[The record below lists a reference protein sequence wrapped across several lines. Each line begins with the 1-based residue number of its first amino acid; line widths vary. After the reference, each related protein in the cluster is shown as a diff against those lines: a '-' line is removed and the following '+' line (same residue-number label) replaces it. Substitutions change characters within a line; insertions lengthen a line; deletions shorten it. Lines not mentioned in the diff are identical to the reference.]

1 MTRGENKCTSKGK
14 QKQLQVSI
22 VVIVVLYSCSCEL
35 YNVDF
40 WGLLFDTPLVARCAP
55 RLPASCP
62 QDTLLWQAASRLRGS
77 NRSCALPDHNTGLTP
92 CAVICRPYRTLSSW
106 SKRIHATLTGLPA
119 LDSRPSTRKLPH
131 KRKPRIPEWNAGP
144 VVIIGICPSVRMGLC
159 AAYAYFICAPV
170 AEYSASPLTIIT
182 LPFLNVLNTLDALAA
197 SAFST
202 SATPVGS
209 P

>member
-1 MTRGENKCTSKGK
+1 MTRGKNKCTSKGK

-77 NRSCALPDHNTGLTP
+77 DTVVGLTSHYTGLTP
-92 CAVICRPYRTLSSW
+92 CAVLYRPFRALFLPLITRCFVTILNMRC
-106 SKRIHATLTGLPA
+106 KRVL
-119 LDSRPSTRKLPH
+119 
-131 KRKPRIPEWNAGP
+131 
-144 VVIIGICPSVRMGLC
+144 
-159 AAYAYFICAPV
+159 
-170 AEYSASPLTIIT
+170 IT
-182 LPFLNVLNTLDALAA
+182 P
-197 SAFST
+197 
-202 SATPVGS
+202 
-209 P
+209 

>member
-1 MTRGENKCTSKGK
+1 MTRGKNKCTSKGK

-77 NRSCALPDHNTGLTP
+77 NTISPHNRLYTGLTP
-92 CAVICRPYRTLSSW
+92 CAMFCRPFRAFVACSRLFIPACQYVNAVCRTARYRAYCRACHNCCVT
-106 SKRIHATLTGLPA
+106 KY
-119 LDSRPSTRKLPH
+119 
-131 KRKPRIPEWNAGP
+131 
-144 VVIIGICPSVRMGLC
+144 GLC
-159 AAYAYFICAPV
+159 RCACR
-170 AEYSASPLTIIT
+170 L
-182 LPFLNVLNTLDALAA
+182 
-197 SAFST
+197 
-202 SATPVGS
+202 
-209 P
+209 